1 MIKHSYYANWI
12 VHKLLKKKAVIK
24 RVIHPFYGSRYTG
37 SYVSGTMGFYI
48 LNFVKTLIRISLR
61 KEKEKER
68 ERERGG
74 VGEGRRE
81 N

>member
-1 MIKHSYYANWI
+1 MAADILVA
-12 VHKLLKKKAVIK
+12 
-24 RVIHPFYGSRYTG
+24 
-37 SYVSGTMGFYI
+37 MGFYI

-61 KEKEKER
+61 KEKEREK